1 MSDLGFWHILGH
13 TLLRGMF
20 SMIALFLLAK
30 MVGARQIAQ
39 LTFYDY
45 ISGITI
51 GSIAAVAA
59 LDVEVPLWACVLSMG
74 IYSLGCL
81 GSEIWTQKS
90 IKARRF
96 FTGTPLVLVDNGKI
110 IEKNLSKA
118 RYDVNDLLRECR
130 CAGYFDISELH
141 HVLLEC
147 NGKLS
152 VMPKGPFMTAINQ
165 DLQLPVAD
173 RPLLANVIIDGKVMR
188 ENLWLVKRT
197 PEWLLHS
204 VGAAGKDVKD
214 ILLCTCDPEGNLVFY
229 DKGLASDRGRI
240 FT

>member
-1 MSDLGFWHILGH
+1 MSDLGFWHIMGH
-13 TLLRGMF
+13 TVLRGVF

-59 LDVEVPLWACVLSMG
+59 LDVEVPLWACILSMG

-81 GSEIWTQKS
+81 GSEWLTEKS
-90 IKARRF
+90 IIARRF
-96 FTGTPLVLVDNGKI
+96 FTGTPLALVDNGQI

-130 CAGYFDISELH
+130 CAGYFDISELS

-152 VMPKGPFMTAINQ
+152 ILPRGAFMTTINQ
-165 DLQLPVAD
+165 DLQLPVPD
-173 RPLLANVIIDGKVMR
+173 RPLLANVIIDGNIMR
-188 ENLWLVKRT
+188 ENLWLVKRN
-197 PEWLLHS
+197 EDWLLHC
-204 VGAAGKDVKD
+204 VNAAGKDVKNV
-214 ILLCTCDPEGNLVFY
+214 LLCTCDPDGNLVFY
-229 DKGLASDRGRI
+229 DKGLTSDRGRI